1 MRVENNLK
9 EQCNVALSTI
19 GHNQHKNNLQRLS
32 ETVLSLLELR
42 TMDFPV
48 HYSPVMTKVKS

>member
-19 GHNQHKNNLQRLS
+19 GHNQHKNNLHRLS
-32 ETVLSLLELR
+32 ETVLSLLEQR
-42 TMDFPV
+42 TMDFLV
-48 HYSPVMTKVKS
+48 HYSPVMTKVES